1 LGQFFKKCP
10 KYLHILQLSL
20 YGNTKSLFVFDILK
34 SLEEYSVVVGDVVD
48 DGRESII
55 F

>member
-1 LGQFFKKCP
+1 MPEIFTYSTTFFIWQYK
-10 KYLHILQLSL
+10 INQL
-20 YGNTKSLFVFDILK
+20 LFVFDILK
-34 SLEEYSVVVGDVVD
+34 SLEEYSVVVGDDDDVVD